1 MIPALPV
8 PVHQPAPIN
17 QPTVIAANT
26 LGTLQSKNHL
36 NRVLN
41 DLAAT
46 QAPVTS
52 PDLNTP
58 TPLPKQ
64 IAQELPSSPTPQPP
78 TAPPAPNLH
87 NTDSTRIPQ
96 TYVGPA
102 ISFAN
107 NSTLF
112 GAVSRLPFA
121 RQLSIRPSA
130 AFGNSRSIL
139 RVPVTYDFNLGDPEP
154 FEANPLA
161 SFHAG
166 GGVEFSS
173 GGGTSAG
180 DKFSLLG
187 TIGVDFALFEGISI
201 LADLNT
207 NFNDN
212 TGATIGMGF
221 EF

>member
-1 MIPALPV
+1 MIPAL
-8 PVHQPAPIN
+8 PVHQPAPIT
-17 QPTVIAANT
+17 QPTAIAANAF
-26 LGTLQSKNHL
+26 GTLQSKNHL

-46 QAPVTS
+46 PPPLTS
-52 PDLNTP
+52 PDFNTP
-58 TPLPKQ
+58 PALPQQ
-64 IAQELPSSPTPQPP
+64 IAQELPSSQPP
-78 TAPPAPNLH
+78 TTPPPPTLH

-107 NSTLF
+107 DSTLF
-112 GAVSRLPFA
+112 GAVTRYPFA
-121 RQLSIRPSA
+121 KQLSIRPSA
-130 AFGNSRSIL
+130 AFGNGRSIL
-139 RVPVTYDFNLGDPEP
+139 RVPVTYDFNMGDPEP

-173 GGGTSAG
+173 GGGTAAG

-187 TIGVDFALFEGISI
+187 TVGVDFALFEGISI
-201 LADLNT
+201 LADFNT
-207 NFNDN
+207 NFSNN
-212 TGATIGMGF
+212 SGATLGMGF